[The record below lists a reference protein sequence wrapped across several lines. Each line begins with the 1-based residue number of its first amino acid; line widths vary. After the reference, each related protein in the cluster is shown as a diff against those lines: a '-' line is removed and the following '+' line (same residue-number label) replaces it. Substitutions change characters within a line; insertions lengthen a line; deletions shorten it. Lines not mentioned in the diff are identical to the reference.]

1 MYRRL
6 LIALAVV
13 ALMLTAFVGVTS
25 GAGPK
30 NFVTPLNGGEEVPPR
45 DTQANGVAHFKLS
58 ADGTE
63 LSFKLIASNINNVV
77 QAHIHFPGAAG
88 VNGPVIVW
96 LFPAPPAPAEALT
109 PPGLLS
115 QNGVLATGVIRA
127 DQFVGDFV
135 GMSMDDLVAALQS
148 GEAYVNVHTN
158 DGVAPPNTGPGD
170 FPGGEIRGQID

>member
-6 LIALAVV
+6 LVALAAV
-13 ALMLTAFVGVTS
+13 ALTLTVVVSVTS

-30 NFVTPLNGGEEVPPR
+30 NFVTPLNGGEEVPAR
-45 DTQANGVAHFKLS
+45 DTHAHGVAHFKLS

-63 LSFKLIASNINNVV
+63 LSYKLIASNIDNVV
-77 QAHIHFPGAAG
+77 QAHIHFNAPPGANAG
-88 VNGPVIVW
+88 IIVW
-96 LFPAPPAPAEALT
+96 LFPAPPAAPVALT
-109 PPGLLS
+109 PPGVES

-127 DQFVGDFV
+127 DQFVNAFAGR
-135 GMSMDDLVAALQS
+135 SMADLVAALQS

-158 DGVAPPNTGPGD
+158 DGLDGSNSGPGD